1 MGSGYS
7 IGSNID
13 INKLIPQ
20 HQNSYRF
27 PIDSPSTSPVSDLL
41 RLIGFGLGQAQ
52 DVVGEV
58 EGLHLFVQDAL
69 DHHGTMG

>member
-13 INKLIPQ
+13 INNFIPQ
-20 HQNSYRF
+20 KIRI
-27 PIDSPSTSPVSDLL
+27 PISNRLSTSPVSDLL